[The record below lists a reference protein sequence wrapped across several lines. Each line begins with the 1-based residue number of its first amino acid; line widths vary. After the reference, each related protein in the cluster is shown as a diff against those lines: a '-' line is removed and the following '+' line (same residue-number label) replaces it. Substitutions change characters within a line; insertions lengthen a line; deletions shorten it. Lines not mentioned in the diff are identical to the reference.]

1 MLCRI
6 CSTVILVY
14 DRPVLMAGIGQ
25 KQMSV
30 LGQCLF
36 FLQICSSI
44 PTVLFRYFF
53 HLETASLKTVR
64 LLAVLISLGQLL
76 SFNFNSNLK
85 AGVKISTLQSEI

>member
-1 MLCRI
+1 
-6 CSTVILVY
+6 
-14 DRPVLMAGIGQ
+14 MAGIR
-25 KQMSV
+25 KETDFSIMHNV
-30 LGQCLF
+30 YF

>member
-1 MLCRI
+1 M
-6 CSTVILVY
+6 STVDIFGTVLLVY
-14 DRPVLMAGIGQ
+14 DGRYTERNRFQYYA
-25 KQMSV
+25 
-30 LGQCLF
+30 QCLF